1 MENPVEVVI
10 TVSGG
15 LVQTVH
21 STDPSIR
28 ITVVDYDGDD
38 DRNDLQA
45 KINEEAEELMQR
57 TPMTLVY

>member
-1 MENPVEVVI
+1 MDPIEVVI

-28 ITVVDYDGDD
+28 ITVADYDGDD

>member
-1 MENPVEVVI
+1 MNNPIEVII

-28 ITVVDYDGDD
+28 ITVADYDGDD